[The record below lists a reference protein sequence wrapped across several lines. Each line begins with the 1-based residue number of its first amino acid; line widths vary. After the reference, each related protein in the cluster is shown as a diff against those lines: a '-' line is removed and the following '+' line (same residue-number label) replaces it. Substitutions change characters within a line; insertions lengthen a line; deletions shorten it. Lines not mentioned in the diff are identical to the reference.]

1 MIRTEIVNGIIHTY
15 SDAGLKIRMKDTGW
29 VVKSGHAYEAV
40 NGKRHE
46 YEEVPNDETGSN

>member
-1 MIRTEIVNGIIHTY
+1 MIRTEIIKGIIHTY

-29 VVKSGHAYEAV
+29 VVNSGHAYEPV

-46 YEEVPNDETGSN
+46 WEEVEEE